1 MDDELTRY
9 HGGNIHAAARD
20 SGLSA
25 TDFLDFSANINPLGL
40 SPQVRATLLAT
51 MDLVVAY
58 PDPDAVALKQ
68 AIADAYQVPG
78 ECIET
83 GNGAVE
89 LIYLLCRALSPRRVL
104 LPAPTFGEY
113 EAAATAAGLPIVR
126 LPLSADAG
134 FMPDL
139 AAIGASLQPDD
150 VLFFCNPNNPS
161 GVILT
166 REQLEPLLVQADA
179 VGAYVVIDESF
190 IDFRPPEQAE
200 TCRPLIG
207 RYRGLSILHSLTKFL
222 AVPGLRLGF
231 LLTEPGLARRLGLL
245 RDPWNVNVMAQAA
258 GVAGLKDLAYRQE
271 TLRLVTEQKDW
282 LKNELQSIPGIKP
295 FIPSVNFILADIG
308 GTGWSAAAL
317 QQRLWAD
324 RILIRNCTS
333 FSGLSDSYIRL
344 AVKRPAE
351 NRQLM
356 ARLKSIIDKEE
367 EA

>member
-1 MDDELTRY
+1 MGNELIRY

-20 SGLSA
+20 SGLAA
-25 TDFLDFSANINPLGL
+25 TGFLDFSANINPLGL
-40 SPQVRATLLAT
+40 SPRVKEALLAT
-51 MDLVVAY
+51 MELVVAY

-68 AIADAYQVPG
+68 AIADSYQVPG

-89 LIYLLCRALSPRRVL
+89 LIYLLCRVLSPSRVL

-113 EAAATAAGLPIVR
+113 EAAASAAGLPVVR

-134 FMPDL
+134 FVPDL
-139 AAIGASLQPDD
+139 AAIGASMQRDD

-161 GVILT
+161 GVIMN
-166 REQLEPLLVQADA
+166 REQLEPLLAQADA
-179 VGAYVVIDESF
+179 AGAHVVIDESF
-190 IDFRPPEQAE
+190 IDFRPPEQAK
-200 TCRPLIG
+200 TCRTLIG
-207 RYRGLSILHSLTKFL
+207 RYRSLSVLHSLTKFL

-231 LLTEPGLARRLGLL
+231 LLTEPNLVRRLGLL

-258 GVAGLKDLAYRQE
+258 GVAGLDDLAYRRE
-271 TLRLVTEQKDW
+271 TVRLVTEQKEW
-282 LKNELQSIPGIKP
+282 LKNELQSISGLKT
-295 FIPSVNFILADIG
+295 FTPSVNFILADIG
-308 GTGWSAAAL
+308 STGWHAAKL
-317 QQRLWAD
+317 QQRLWVD
-324 RILIRNCTS
+324 RILIRNCAS
-333 FSGLSDSYIRL
+333 FSGLSDRYIRL

>member
-1 MDDELTRY
+1 MDNELIRY

-20 SGLSA
+20 SGLAA

-40 SPQVRATLLAT
+40 SLQVRAALLAT

-68 AIADAYQVPG
+68 AIADTYQVPG

-89 LIYLLCRALSPRRVL
+89 LIYLLCRALSPSRVL

-113 EAAATAAGLPIVR
+113 EAAAIAAGLPIVR

-134 FMPDL
+134 FVPDL
-139 AAIGASLQPDD
+139 AAIGASLQCDD

-161 GVILT
+161 GVIMN
-166 REQLEPLLVQADA
+166 RAQLEPLLAQADA
-179 VGAYVVIDESF
+179 AGAHVVVDESF

-200 TCRPLIG
+200 SCRTLIN
-207 RYRGLSILHSLTKFL
+207 RYHSLTVLHSLTKFL

-231 LLTEPGLARRLGLL
+231 LLTAPKLVRRLGLL

-258 GVAGLKDLAYRQE
+258 GVAGLKDMDYRSQ
-271 TLRLVTEQKDW
+271 TVRLVSEQKEW
-282 LKNELQSIPGIKP
+282 LDKELQSIPGVKT
-295 FIPSVNFILADIG
+295 FTPSVNFILADIG
-308 GTGWSAAAL
+308 DTGWSAAAL

-324 RILIRNCTS
+324 RILIRNCAS
-333 FSGLSDSYIRL
+333 FSGLSDRYIRL
-344 AVKRPAE
+344 AVKRPSE
-351 NRQLM
+351 NLQLM
-356 ARLKSIIDKEE
+356 ARLKAILSKEE
-367 EA
+367 EV

>member
-1 MDDELTRY
+1 MENELIRY

-20 SGLSA
+20 SGLAA

-40 SPQVRATLLAT
+40 SLQVRAALLAT

-68 AIADAYQVPG
+68 SIADTYKVPG

-113 EAAATAAGLPIVR
+113 EAAASAAGLPIVR
-126 LPLSADAG
+126 LPLPADDG
-134 FMPDL
+134 FIADL
-139 AAIGASLQPDD
+139 AAIGASLQRDD

-161 GVILT
+161 GAIMT
-166 REQLEPLLVQADA
+166 CEQLAPLLAQAEA
-179 VGAYVVIDESF
+179 AGAHVVVDESF
-190 IDFRPPEQAE
+190 IDFRPSEQAE
-200 TCRPLIG
+200 SCRTLIG
-207 RYRGLSILHSLTKFL
+207 RFRSLSVLHSLTKFL

-231 LLTEPGLARRLGLL
+231 LLAEPDLVRRLSLL
-245 RDPWNVNVMAQAA
+245 RDPWNVNVMAKAA
-258 GVAGLKDLAYRQE
+258 GVAGLQDLAYRQE
-271 TLRLVTEQKDW
+271 TVQLVAEQKDW
-282 LKNELQSIPGIKP
+282 LKNELQSISGVKP
-295 FIPSVNFILADIG
+295 FAPSVNFILADIG
-308 GTGWSAAAL
+308 ITGWSAAAL

-324 RILIRNCTS
+324 RILIRNCAS
-333 FSGLSDSYIRL
+333 FSGLSDRYIRL

-351 NRQLM
+351 NRQLI
-356 ARLKSIIDKEE
+356 ASLKSIIGKEE

>member
-1 MDDELTRY
+1 MDNELIRY

-20 SGLSA
+20 SGLAA

-40 SPQVRATLLAT
+40 SLQVRAALLAT

-68 AIADAYQVPG
+68 AIADTYKVPG

-89 LIYLLCRALSPRRVL
+89 LIYLLCRALSPSRVL

-134 FMPDL
+134 FVPDL
-139 AAIGASLQPDD
+139 TTIGASLQRDD

-161 GVILT
+161 GVIWN
-166 REQLEPLLVQADA
+166 REQLEPLMAQADA
-179 VGAYVVIDESF
+179 AGAHVVVDESF

-200 TCRPLIG
+200 TCRTLVG
-207 RYRGLSILHSLTKFL
+207 RYRSLSVLHSLTKFL

-231 LLTEPGLARRLGLL
+231 LLTEPNLVRRLGLL

-258 GVAGLKDLAYRQE
+258 GVAGLQDLAYRQE
-271 TLRLVTEQKDW
+271 TVQMVTEQKDW
-282 LKNELQSIPGIKP
+282 LKNELQSIPGFKP
-295 FIPSVNFILADIG
+295 FTPSVNFILADIG
-308 GTGWSAAAL
+308 NTGWNAAAL

-324 RILIRNCTS
+324 RILIRNCAS

-351 NRQLM
+351 NQQLM
-356 ARLKSIIDKEE
+356 VRLKSIIDKEE
-367 EA
+367 DA